1 MESGRDRIA
10 AGAGRVKIEAQR
22 ESQNMTDLQI
32 FESLCDII
40 ARQAAVIKEL
50 VTQIQ
55 EVDALSDET
64 ADKLYMLETDY
75 DAAIGDSDRP

>member
-1 MESGRDRIA
+1 MEIGRDRIA

-22 ESQNMTDLQI
+22 ENQNMTDLQI